1 MQTIIIAFV
10 AFLVIFSLMAVG
22 YIFQRKRIKGSC
34 SGISAV
40 GVEKVC
46 GCAEPCDRRKKAMR
60 ELDKKKNITNG

>member
-1 MQTIIIAFV
+1 MQTMIIAFV

-22 YIFQRKRIKGSC
+22 YIFQRRRIQGSC

-46 GCAEPCDRRKKAMR
+46 GCAEPCDRRKKAMK
-60 ELDKKKNITNG
+60 ELEEKKGITNS